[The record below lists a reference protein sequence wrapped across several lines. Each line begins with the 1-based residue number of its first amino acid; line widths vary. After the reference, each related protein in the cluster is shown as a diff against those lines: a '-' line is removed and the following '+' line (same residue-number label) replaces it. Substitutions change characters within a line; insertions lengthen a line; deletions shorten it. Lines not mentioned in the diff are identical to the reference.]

1 MKKQKTL
8 EDQLYFAGWF
18 LLIGGIAGIFVY
30 FQFIMPKL
38 SVFPC
43 FFYHVLGIYCP
54 GCGGTR
60 AIGALLQGKPLL
72 SFWYHPL
79 VPYTVVLFGGFM
91 LTQTLERV
99 HFAKV
104 RGWRFHNW
112 HMYGAVVLLTANWII
127 KNLLLHLFHVSL

>member
-8 EDQLYFAGWF
+8 EEQLYFAGWF

-79 VPYTVVLFGGFM
+79 VPYTVVLFWRLYADTDPGARAFFKSAG
-91 LTQTLERV
+91 LE
-99 HFAKV
+99 
-104 RGWRFHNW
+104 
-112 HMYGAVVLLTANWII
+112 IP
-127 KNLLLHLFHVSL
+127 